1 MVAGADSLWIAKE
14 QGKMEKAR
22 PKRVAITGACGNLG
36 HKLVA
41 SCALAPWCDEVVALD
56 IRPWDGASDKILSV
70 VADLAD
76 RKDRRWLDALRG
88 VDAIVHFAAQ
98 NPYVSASWEDM
109 AASIDMTLNLSGAAQ
124 EMNVGRFVFA
134 SSNHVMGGYKEESDH
149 MPPGSLTVGLPPRP
163 GTKVKDPDGSESLP
177 YPYALTKLTGERIC
191 RERALAANG
200 PLTTVAVRVG
210 WCQPGANRPE
220 TLNATGMPGADQ
232 SEEMDAE
239 AARDLA
245 WFRNMWLS
253 NRDFSQLFERAICA
267 DSGGWPE
274 PAIIVNGMSNNS
286 RMVWDIAQT
295 GRLLGYQPAD
305 NVSAA

>member
-1 MVAGADSLWIAKE
+1 VENRLGGLAKGE
-14 QGKMEKAR
+14 GKMEKVR

-36 HKLVA
+36 RKLME
-41 SCALAPWCDEVVALD
+41 SCVRAPWCDEVVALD
-56 IRPWDGASDKILSV
+56 IRSWDGASEKVSSV
-70 VADLAD
+70 IADLAD
-76 RKDRRWLDALRG
+76 RNDQRWLEALRG

-98 NPYVSASWEDM
+98 NPYTDASWEDM

-124 EMNVGRFVFA
+124 EMNVARFVFA
-134 SSNHVMGGYKEESDH
+134 TSNHVMGGYKEESDR

-163 GTKVKDPDGSESLP
+163 GTKVRDPDGGESLP
-177 YPYALTKLTGERIC
+177 HPYAVSKLTGERIC
-191 RERALAANG
+191 RERALGSNG
-200 PLTTVAVRVG
+200 RLTTVAVRIG
-210 WCQPGANRPE
+210 WCQPGENQPE

-232 SEEMDAE
+232 SGEMDAE

-253 NRDFSQLFERAICA
+253 NRDFAQLFERAICA
-267 DSGGWPE
+267 NPSSWPE

-295 GRLLGYQPAD
+295 ERLLGYQPVD
-305 NVSAA
+305 NVAAS